1 MYRETGYTSTKV
13 SSRSFVADYG
23 SCAGGNVIE
32 VDRRRIETLRGWFL
46 PERPGPLVGMHVIQ
60 TSHGRCWVDRWP
72 NPRAVLVETGQNYSL
87 LGDPDALTPDSLRP
101 HVVGFVEAQERFVPL
116 LRETFDNMVDWG
128 RVIFSM
134 RDEPRYVVPRGFVIR
149 RLRPDDE
156 HHLEGLSPA
165 ANWVYKTWYGAAAA
179 AASCHFWG
187 AFSGEG
193 LVSVACTFFLGERF
207 EELGVAT
214 EPEFGGLGLSAA
226 CSARL
231 CEDIRARGRTPSWT
245 TSPENAASV
254 RVAEKLGFTFARNDH
269 LYVIG
274 IDVPEPPPRRA
285 DKTG

>member
-1 MYRETGYTSTKV
+1 M
-13 SSRSFVADYG
+13 
-23 SCAGGNVIE
+23 IE
-32 VDRRRIETLRGWFL
+32 LDRRRIATLRGWFL

-60 TSHGRCWVDRWP
+60 TGHGRCWVDRWP

-87 LGDPDALTPDSLRP
+87 LGDPDALTPESLRP

-116 LRETFDNMVDWG
+116 LRETFDDMVDWG
-128 RVIFSM
+128 RVIFSL
-134 RDEPRYVVPRGFVIR
+134 RDEPRYVVPLGFVIR

-156 HHLEGLSPA
+156 YHLEGLSPA

-214 EPEFGGLGLSAA
+214 EPEFRGLGLNAA
-226 CSARL
+226 CAARL

-254 RVAEKLGFTFARNDH
+254 RVAEKLGFTFVRDDH

-274 IDVPEPPPRRA
+274 IDVPEPPRRQA

>member
-1 MYRETGYTSTKV
+1 
-13 SSRSFVADYG
+13 
-23 SCAGGNVIE
+23 VIE
-32 VDRRRIETLRGWFL
+32 LDRRRTASLRGWFL

-60 TSHGRCWVDRWP
+60 TGHGRCWVDRWP

-87 LGDPDALTPDSLRP
+87 LGDPDALAPESLRP
-101 HVVGFVEAQERFVPL
+101 HVVGYVEAQERFVPL
-116 LRETFDNMVDWG
+116 LRETFDDMVDWG
-128 RVIFSM
+128 RVVFTL
-134 RDEPRYVVPRGFVIR
+134 RDEPRYVVPQGFVIR

-165 ANWVYKTWYGAAAA
+165 ANWVYRTWYGAAAA
-179 AASCHFWG
+179 AASGHFWG
-187 AFSGEG
+187 AFSEEG
-193 LVSVACTFFLGERF
+193 LASVACTFFLGERY
-207 EELGVAT
+207 EDLGVAT
-214 EPEFGGLGLSAA
+214 EPEFRGLSLNAA

-274 IDVPEPPPRRA
+274 IDVPEPPRRRSA
-285 DKTG
+285 ETG